1 MDVSA
6 AYWAVEQNEL
16 YLTTGGAQNQQHD
29 ILISMNNDLDVCHHF
44 AKSIAKTR
52 YEDLSEDAVEGA
64 KKTILDTLGVT
75 LAASGMEPAVRTLV
89 EFLQE
94 EGGRPESTVL
104 GFGGKLPSISAAF
117 ANGSMAHCLDFDDQ
131 TPWGAHAASSIVP
144 AVFAVAERIGG
155 VSGKKL
161 IAAVAIGQDLFSR
174 LRCNVGWNQNWNLSS
189 MVGAFSATASA
200 AYVLGLSAEQI
211 GHALGIA
218 SQQSCGTMEV
228 IFATGS
234 DLRGMYAGFTAKGA
248 VIAALLA
255 QKGITGIDTLFEGK
269 AGIFNVYFGGKYDRE
284 KMLDGLGQRFLG
296 GTTLYKAWPAVG
308 NSHTYIHATI
318 ELMKEKGI
326 AAGDIET
333 IRTFVG
339 DFTYTMCT
347 PLEVRRAPTTLVDAK
362 MSLPFI
368 VGIAASKGRIG
379 IGDFSEAA
387 LKDPD
392 VLAMAA
398 KVVPVQ
404 DPSQNWTFKLPD
416 GRIEIAMRDGRV
428 FERVGNGIPGSLEAP
443 LTWLQLTDKFVS
455 CALVAAVPPS
465 AAAIEKAQRLIR
477 QLERVGDATDV
488 IRTLS

>member
-1 MDVSA
+1 MNDDV
-6 AYWAVEQNEL
+6 
-16 YLTTGGAQNQQHD
+16 
-29 ILISMNNDLDVCHHF
+29 DLCHHF
-44 AKSIAKTR
+44 ARFVANTR
-52 YEDLSEDAVEGA
+52 YEDLSEDAIEGA

-75 LAASGMEPAVRTLV
+75 LAASGMEPAVRALV
-89 EFLQE
+89 ELLQQS
-94 EGGRPESTVL
+94 GGTEESTVL
-104 GFGGKLPSISAAF
+104 GFGGKLPAISAAF

-144 AVFAVAERIGG
+144 SVFAIAERMGG
-155 VSGKKL
+155 VSGRRL
-161 IAAVAIGQDLFSR
+161 ITAVAIGQDLFAR

-200 AYVLGLSAEQI
+200 AYILELSAEQTA
-211 GHALGIA
+211 HALGIA

-255 QKGITGIDTLFEGK
+255 QKGITGINTLFEGK

-284 KMLDGLGQRFLG
+284 KMLDGLGERFLG

-326 AAGDIET
+326 VAKDIET

-347 PLEVRRAPTTLVDAK
+347 PLEVRRAPSTLVDAK

-368 VGIAASKGRIG
+368 VGIAASKGKMG
-379 IGDFSEAA
+379 IADFSETA

-398 KVVPVQ
+398 KVVPMR
-404 DPSQNWTFKLPD
+404 DPDQNWTFKLPD
-416 GRIEIAMRDGRV
+416 GRIEIVTRDGWV
-428 FERVGNGIPGSLEAP
+428 FERLGDKVPGSSEAP
-443 LTWLQLTDKFVS
+443 LTWEQLSEKFVS
-455 CALVAAVPPS
+455 CASVAKVPRS
-465 AAAIEKAQRLIR
+465 KAGIRKAQELVR
-477 QLERVGDATDV
+477 QLENVGDATDV
-488 IRTLS
+488 LRALS

>member
-1 MDVSA
+1 MNDDV
-6 AYWAVEQNEL
+6 
-16 YLTTGGAQNQQHD
+16 
-29 ILISMNNDLDVCHHF
+29 DLCHHF
-44 AKSIAKTR
+44 ARFVANAR
-52 YEDLSEDAVEGA
+52 YEDLPAEAIDGA

-75 LAASGMEPAVRTLV
+75 LAASGMEPAVRALV
-89 EFLQE
+89 ELLQE
-94 EGGRPESTVL
+94 SGGSEESTVL
-104 GFGGKLPSISAAF
+104 GFGGKLPAISAAF

-131 TPWGAHAASSIVP
+131 TPWGAHAASSIIP
-144 AVFAVAERIGG
+144 SVFAIAERMGG
-155 VSGKKL
+155 VSGRRL
-161 IAAVAIGQDLFSR
+161 ITAVAIGQDLFAR

-200 AYVLGLSAEQI
+200 AYILELSAEQTS
-211 GHALGIA
+211 HALGIA

-255 QKGITGIDTLFEGK
+255 QKGITGISTLFEGK

-284 KMLDGLGQRFLG
+284 KMLDGLGERFLG

-318 ELMKEKGI
+318 ELMKEKGLG
-326 AAGDIET
+326 ANDIET

-347 PLEVRRAPTTLVDAK
+347 PLEVRRAPGTLVDAK

-368 VGIAASKGRIG
+368 VGIAASKGKMG
-379 IGDFSEAA
+379 IADFSETA
-387 LKDPD
+387 LKDPE

-404 DPSQNWTFKLPD
+404 DPNQNWTYKLPD
-416 GRIEIAMRDGRV
+416 GRIEIVTRDGRV
-428 FERVGNGIPGSLEAP
+428 FERLGDKVPGSQEAP
-443 LTWLQLTDKFVS
+443 LTWEQISEKFVS
-455 CALVAAVPPS
+455 CASVAQIPPS
-465 AAAIEKAQRLIR
+465 EASIRTAQELVR
-477 QLERVGDATDV
+477 QLENVGDATEV
-488 IRTLS
+488 LRALR

>member
-1 MDVSA
+1 MNDDV
-6 AYWAVEQNEL
+6 
-16 YLTTGGAQNQQHD
+16 
-29 ILISMNNDLDVCHHF
+29 DLCHHF
-44 AKSIAKTR
+44 ARFVANAR
-52 YEDLSEDAVEGA
+52 YEDLPAEAIDGA

-75 LAASGMEPAVRTLV
+75 LAASGMEPAVRALV
-89 EFLQE
+89 ELLQE
-94 EGGRPESTVL
+94 SGGSEESTVL
-104 GFGGKLPSISAAF
+104 GFGGKLPAISAAF

-131 TPWGAHAASSIVP
+131 TPWGAHAASSIIP
-144 AVFAVAERIGG
+144 SVFAIAERMGG
-155 VSGKKL
+155 VSGRRL
-161 IAAVAIGQDLFSR
+161 ITAVAIGQDLFAR

-200 AYVLGLSAEQI
+200 AYILELSAEQTS
-211 GHALGIA
+211 HALGIA

-255 QKGITGIDTLFEGK
+255 QKGITGISTLFEGK

-284 KMLDGLGQRFLG
+284 KMLDGLGERFLG

-318 ELMKEKGI
+318 ELMKEKGLG
-326 AAGDIET
+326 AKDIET

-347 PLEVRRAPTTLVDAK
+347 PLEVRRAPGTLVDAK

-368 VGIAASKGRIG
+368 VGIAASKGKMG
-379 IGDFSEAA
+379 IADFSETA
-387 LKDPD
+387 LKDPE

-404 DPSQNWTFKLPD
+404 DPNQNWTYKLPD
-416 GRIEIAMRDGRV
+416 GRIEIVTRDGRV
-428 FERVGNGIPGSLEAP
+428 FERLGDKVPGSQEAP
-443 LTWLQLTDKFVS
+443 LTWEQISEKFVS
-455 CALVAAVPPS
+455 CASVAQIPPS
-465 AAAIEKAQRLIR
+465 EASIRTAQELVR
-477 QLERVGDATDV
+477 QLENVGDATEV
-488 IRTLS
+488 LRALR

>member
-1 MDVSA
+1 MNDDV
-6 AYWAVEQNEL
+6 
-16 YLTTGGAQNQQHD
+16 
-29 ILISMNNDLDVCHHF
+29 DLCHHF
-44 AKSIAKTR
+44 ARFVANAR
-52 YEDLSEDAVEGA
+52 YEDLPAEAIEGA

-75 LAASGMEPAVRTLV
+75 LAASGMEPAVRALV
-89 EFLQE
+89 ELLQE
-94 EGGRPESTVL
+94 SGGSEESTVL
-104 GFGGKLPSISAAF
+104 GFGGKLPAISAAF

-131 TPWGAHAASSIVP
+131 TPWGAHAASSIIP
-144 AVFAVAERIGG
+144 SVFAIAERMGG
-155 VSGKKL
+155 VSGRRL
-161 IAAVAIGQDLFSR
+161 ITAVAIGQDLFAR

-200 AYVLGLSAEQI
+200 AYILELSAEQTS
-211 GHALGIA
+211 HALGIA

-255 QKGITGIDTLFEGK
+255 QKGITGISTLFEGK

-284 KMLDGLGQRFLG
+284 KMLDGLGERFLG

-326 AAGDIET
+326 SAKDIET

-347 PLEVRRAPTTLVDAK
+347 PPEVRRAPGTLVDAK

-368 VGIAASKGRIG
+368 VGIAASKGKMG
-379 IGDFSEAA
+379 IADFSETA
-387 LKDPD
+387 LKDPN

-398 KVVPVQ
+398 KVVPVR
-404 DPSQNWTFKLPD
+404 DPNQNWTYKLPD
-416 GRIEIAMRDGRV
+416 GRVEIVTRDGRV
-428 FERVGNGIPGSLEAP
+428 FERLGDKVPGSPEAP
-443 LTWLQLTDKFVS
+443 LTWEQIFEKFVS
-455 CALVAAVPPS
+455 CACVAQVPPS
-465 AAAIEKAQRLIR
+465 EASIRKAQELVRK
-477 QLERVGDATDV
+477 LEDVGDATEV
-488 IRTLS
+488 IRALS

>member
-1 MDVSA
+1 MNDDV
-6 AYWAVEQNEL
+6 
-16 YLTTGGAQNQQHD
+16 
-29 ILISMNNDLDVCHHF
+29 DLCHHF
-44 AKSIAKTR
+44 ARFVANAR
-52 YEDLSEDAVEGA
+52 YEDLPAEAIDGA

-75 LAASGMEPAVRTLV
+75 LAASGMEPAVRALV
-89 EFLQE
+89 ELLQE
-94 EGGRPESTVL
+94 SGGSEESTVL
-104 GFGGKLPSISAAF
+104 GFGGKLPAISAAF

-131 TPWGAHAASSIVP
+131 TPWGAHAASSIIP
-144 AVFAVAERIGG
+144 SVFAIAERMGG
-155 VSGKKL
+155 VSGRRL
-161 IAAVAIGQDLFSR
+161 ITAVAIGQDLFAR

-200 AYVLGLSAEQI
+200 AYILELSAEQTS
-211 GHALGIA
+211 HALGIA

-255 QKGITGIDTLFEGK
+255 QKGITGISTLFEGK

-284 KMLDGLGQRFLG
+284 KMLDGLGERFLG

-318 ELMKEKGI
+318 ELMKEKGLG
-326 AAGDIET
+326 AKDIET

-347 PLEVRRAPTTLVDAK
+347 PLEVRRAPGTLVDAK

-368 VGIAASKGRIG
+368 VGIAASKGKMG
-379 IGDFSEAA
+379 IADFSETA
-387 LKDPD
+387 LKDPE

-398 KVVPVQ
+398 KVVPVR
-404 DPSQNWTFKLPD
+404 DPNQNWTYKLPD
-416 GRIEIAMRDGRV
+416 GRIEIVTRDGRV
-428 FERVGNGIPGSLEAP
+428 FERLGDKVPGSQEAP
-443 LTWLQLTDKFVS
+443 LTREQISEKFVS
-455 CALVAAVPPS
+455 CASVAQIPPS
-465 AAAIEKAQRLIR
+465 EASIRTAQELVR
-477 QLERVGDATDV
+477 QLENVGDATEV
-488 IRTLS
+488 LRALR

>member
-1 MDVSA
+1 
-6 AYWAVEQNEL
+6 
-16 YLTTGGAQNQQHD
+16 
-29 ILISMNNDLDVCHHF
+29 MNDNLDLCHHF
-44 AKSIAKTR
+44 AKFVANAR
-52 YEDLSEDAVEGA
+52 YEDLPDDAIEGA

-75 LAASGMEPAVRTLV
+75 LAASGMEPAVRALV
-89 EFLQE
+89 DLLQQ
-94 EGGRPESTVL
+94 GGGSEESTVL
-104 GFGGKLPSISAAF
+104 GFGGKLPAISAAF

-144 AVFAVAERIGG
+144 SVFAIAERMGG
-155 VSGKKL
+155 VTGRRL
-161 IAAVAIGQDLFSR
+161 ITAVAIGQDLFAR

-200 AYVLGLSAEQI
+200 SCILGLSAEQTA
-211 GHALGIA
+211 HALGIA

-255 QKGITGIDTLFEGK
+255 QKGITGINTLFEGK

-284 KMLDGLGQRFLG
+284 KMLDKLGERFLG

-326 AAGDIET
+326 AAKEIET

-347 PLEVRRAPTTLVDAK
+347 PLEIRRAPSTLVDAK

-368 VGIAASKGRIG
+368 VGIAASKGKMG
-379 IGDFSEAA
+379 IADFSEAA
-387 LKDPD
+387 LTDPE

-404 DPSQNWTFKLPD
+404 DPNQNWTFKLPD
-416 GRIEIAMRDGRV
+416 GRIEIVTRDGRV
-428 FERVGNGIPGSLEAP
+428 FERLGDKIPGSPEAP
-443 LTWLQLTDKFVS
+443 LTWEQLSEKFVS
-455 CALVAAVPPS
+455 CASVAAFPPS
-465 AAAIEKAQRLIR
+465 EAGTRKAQELVRE
-477 QLERVGDATDV
+477 LEIVGDATDV
-488 IRTLS
+488 LRALS

>member
-1 MDVSA
+1 
-6 AYWAVEQNEL
+6 
-16 YLTTGGAQNQQHD
+16 
-29 ILISMNNDLDVCHHF
+29 MNDDLDVCHHF
-44 AKSIAKTR
+44 AKYVAETR
-52 YEDLSEDAVEGA
+52 YEDLSRDAVDGA

-75 LAASGMEPAVRTLV
+75 LAASGMEPAVRALV
-89 EFLQE
+89 DLLQQ
-94 EGGRPESTVL
+94 GGGSPESTVL
-104 GFGGKLPSISAAF
+104 GFGGKLPAISAAF

-144 AVFAVAERIGG
+144 SVFAIAERMGG
-155 VSGKKL
+155 ISGERL
-161 IAAVAIGQDLFSR
+161 IAAVAVGQDLFAR

-200 AYVLGLSAEQI
+200 AYALGLSAEQTA
-211 GHALGIA
+211 HALGIA

-255 QKGITGIDTLFEGK
+255 QKGITGINTLFEGR
-269 AGIFNVYFGGKYDRE
+269 AGIFNVYFGGKYDRA
-284 KMLDGLGQRFLG
+284 KMLEGLGKRFLG
-296 GTTLYKAWPAVG
+296 ETTLYKAWPAVG

-326 AAGDIET
+326 AASDIET

-347 PLEVRRAPTTLVDAK
+347 PLGVRRAPSTLVDAK

-368 VGIAASKGRIG
+368 VAVAASKGKMG
-379 IGDFSEAA
+379 IADFSEGA
-387 LKDPD
+387 LKDPE

-398 KVVPVQ
+398 RVVPVQ

-416 GRIEIAMRDGRV
+416 GRIEIVTRDGSV
-428 FERVGNGIPGSLEAP
+428 FDRVGDNVPGSPEAP
-443 LTWLQLTDKFVS
+443 LNWDQLTEKFAS
-455 CALVAAVPPS
+455 CASVAAVPPS
-465 AAAIEKAQRLIR
+465 EAAIQKAHGLVR
-477 QLERVGDATDV
+477 QLERVTDATDV
-488 IRTLS
+488 IRALS

>member
-1 MDVSA
+1 
-6 AYWAVEQNEL
+6 
-16 YLTTGGAQNQQHD
+16 
-29 ILISMNNDLDVCHHF
+29 MNDDLDLCHHF
-44 AKSIAKTR
+44 AKFVANAR
-52 YEDLSEDAVEGA
+52 YEDLPEDAIEGA

-75 LAASGMEPAVRTLV
+75 LAASGMEPAVRALV
-89 EFLQE
+89 DLLQQG
-94 EGGRPESTVL
+94 GGREESTVL
-104 GFGGKLPSISAAF
+104 GFGGKLPAISAAF

-144 AVFAVAERIGG
+144 SVFAIAERMGG
-155 VSGKKL
+155 VSGRRL
-161 IAAVAIGQDLFSR
+161 ITAVAIGQDLFAR

-200 AYVLGLSAEQI
+200 AYVLDLSAEQTA
-211 GHALGIA
+211 HALGIA

-255 QKGITGIDTLFEGK
+255 QKGITGINTLFEGK

-284 KMLDGLGQRFLG
+284 KMLDGLGVRFLG

-318 ELMKEKGI
+318 ELMNEKGI
-326 AAGDIET
+326 APKDIEA
-333 IRTFVG
+333 IRTYVG

-347 PLEVRRAPTTLVDAK
+347 PLEVRRAPSTLVDAK

-368 VGIAASKGRIG
+368 VGIAASKGKMG
-379 IGDFSEAA
+379 IADFSETA
-387 LKDPD
+387 LRDPE

-398 KVVPVQ
+398 KVVPIQ
-404 DPSQNWTFKLPD
+404 DPNQNWTLKLPD
-416 GRIEIAMRDGRV
+416 GRIEIVTRDGRV
-428 FERVGNGIPGSLEAP
+428 FERLGDKIPGSPEAP
-443 LTWLQLTDKFVS
+443 LTWEQLSDKFLS
-455 CALVAAVPPS
+455 CASVAAIPPS
-465 AAAIEKAQRLIR
+465 EAGIRTAQELVR
-477 QLERVGDATDV
+477 QLESVGDATD
-488 IRTLS
+488 ILRALS

>member
-1 MDVSA
+1 
-6 AYWAVEQNEL
+6 
-16 YLTTGGAQNQQHD
+16 
-29 ILISMNNDLDVCHHF
+29 MNDDLDLCHHF
-44 AKSIAKTR
+44 ANFVANAR
-52 YEDLSEDAVEGA
+52 YEDLSDDAIEGA

-75 LAASGMEPAVRTLV
+75 LAASGVEPAVRALV
-89 EFLQE
+89 ELLQQ
-94 EGGRPESTVL
+94 GGGSAESTVL
-104 GFGGKLPSISAAF
+104 GFGGKLPAISAAF

-144 AVFAVAERIGG
+144 SVFAIAERMGG
-155 VSGKKL
+155 VSGKRL
-161 IAAVAIGQDLFSR
+161 ITAVAVGQDLFAR

-200 AYVLGLSAEQI
+200 AYILGLSAEQTA
-211 GHALGIA
+211 HALGIA

-234 DLRGMYAGFTAKGA
+234 DLRGMYAGFTAKGV

-269 AGIFNVYFGGKYDRE
+269 AGIFNVYFGGKYDRD
-284 KMLDGLGQRFLG
+284 KMLDGLGEKFLG

-326 AAGDIET
+326 AAKDIET
-333 IRTFVG
+333 IRTYVG
-339 DFTYTMCT
+339 DFTYTMCM
-347 PLEVRRAPTTLVDAK
+347 PLEVRRAPKTLVDAK

-368 VGIAASKGRIG
+368 VGIAASKGKMDIT
-379 IGDFSEAA
+379 DFSEAA
-387 LKDPD
+387 LEDPE

-404 DPSQNWTFKLPD
+404 DPNQNWTFKLPD
-416 GRIEIAMRDGRV
+416 GRIEIVTRDGRV
-428 FERVGNGIPGSLEAP
+428 FERLGDNIPGSSEAP
-443 LTWLQLTDKFVS
+443 LNWDQLGEKFAS
-455 CALVAAVPPS
+455 CASVAAVPPS
-465 AAAIEKAQRLIR
+465 DTAIKRVQKLVRT
-477 QLERVGDATDV
+477 LESSSDATDV
-488 IRTLS
+488 IRALA

>member
-1 MDVSA
+1 MIDH
-6 AYWAVEQNEL
+6 L
-16 YLTTGGAQNQQHD
+16 
-29 ILISMNNDLDVCHHF
+29 DLCHHF
-44 AKSIAKTR
+44 AKFAAETH
-52 YEDLSEDAVEGA
+52 YDDLPEDAIEGA

-75 LAASGMEPAVRTLV
+75 LAASGVEPAVHALV
-89 EFLQE
+89 QLLQE
-94 EGGRPESTVL
+94 SGGKPESTVL
-104 GFGGKLPSISAAF
+104 GFGGKLPAMSAAF

-144 AVFAVAERIGG
+144 SVFAIAERMGG
-155 VSGKKL
+155 VSGRTL
-161 IAAVAIGQDLFSR
+161 ITAVAIGQDLFAR

-189 MVGAFSATASA
+189 MVGAFSAAASA
-200 AYVLGLSAEQI
+200 AHVLGLSAEQTA
-211 GHALGIA
+211 HALGIA

-284 KMLDGLGQRFLG
+284 KMLDGLGVRFLG

-318 ELMKEKGI
+318 ELMKGKGI
-326 AAGDIET
+326 AAKDIEA
-333 IRTFVG
+333 IRAFVG

-347 PLEVRRAPTTLVDAK
+347 PLQVRRAPSTLVDAK

-368 VGIAASKGRIG
+368 LGIAASKGKMTIA
-379 IGDFSEAA
+379 DFSEAA

-392 VLAMAA
+392 VLEMAA

-404 DPSQNWTFKLPD
+404 DPEQNWTFKLPD
-416 GRIEIAMRDGRV
+416 GRIEIVTRDGRV
-428 FERVGNGIPGSLEAP
+428 FGRLGDKIPGNAEAP
-443 LTWLQLTDKFVS
+443 LTWEQLSEKFVS
-455 CALVAAVPPS
+455 CASVAAIPPS
-465 AAAIEKAQRLIR
+465 EAGIAKAQMLIR
-477 QLERVGDATDV
+477 EMETLTDATE
-488 IRTLS
+488 ILGALT

>member
-1 MDVSA
+1 MLSR
-6 AYWAVEQNEL
+6 E
-16 YLTTGGAQNQQHD
+16 
-29 ILISMNNDLDVCHHF
+29 HF
-44 AKSIAKTR
+44 AVTDYLSILFMNDDMDLCQHFGNFVANAR
-52 YEDLSEDAVEGA
+52 YEDLSDDAIEGA

-75 LAASGMEPAVRTLV
+75 LAASGMEPAVRALV
-89 EFLQE
+89 ELLQQ
-94 EGGRPESTVL
+94 GGGSAESTVL
-104 GFGGKLPSISAAF
+104 GFGGKLPAISAAF

-144 AVFAVAERIGG
+144 SVFAIGERMGG
-155 VSGKKL
+155 VSGKTL
-161 IAAVAIGQDLFSR
+161 ITAVAVGQDLFAR

-200 AYVLGLSAEQI
+200 AYILGLSAEQTA
-211 GHALGIA
+211 HALGIA

-234 DLRGMYAGFTAKGA
+234 DLRGMYAGFTAKGV

-255 QKGITGIDTLFEGK
+255 QKGITGIKTLFEGK

-284 KMLDGLGQRFLG
+284 KMLDGLGERFLG

-318 ELMKEKGI
+318 ELMREKGI
-326 AAGDIET
+326 AAKDIET

-347 PLEVRRAPTTLVDAK
+347 PLDVRRAPKTLVDAK

-368 VGIAASKGRIG
+368 VGIAASKGKMDIT
-379 IGDFSEAA
+379 DFSEAA
-387 LKDPD
+387 LEDPE

-404 DPSQNWTFKLPD
+404 DPNQNWTFKLPD
-416 GRIEIAMRDGRV
+416 GRIEIVTRDGRV
-428 FERVGNGIPGSLEAP
+428 FERLGDNIPGSSEAP
-443 LTWLQLTDKFVS
+443 LNWEQLTEKFAS
-455 CALVAAVPPS
+455 CASVAAVPPS
-465 AAAIEKAQRLIR
+465 ETAIKRAQ
-477 QLERVGDATDV
+477 QLVRTLENSSDATEV
-488 IRTLS
+488 IRALA

>member
-1 MDVSA
+1 
-6 AYWAVEQNEL
+6 
-16 YLTTGGAQNQQHD
+16 
-29 ILISMNNDLDVCHHF
+29 MNDDLDLCHHF
-44 AKSIAKTR
+44 AKFVANAR
-52 YEDLSEDAVEGA
+52 YEDLSDDAIEGA

-75 LAASGMEPAVRTLV
+75 LAASGVEPAVRALV
-89 EFLQE
+89 ELLQQ
-94 EGGRPESTVL
+94 GGGSAESTVL
-104 GFGGKLPSISAAF
+104 GFGGKLPAISAAF

-144 AVFAVAERIGG
+144 SIFAIAERMGG
-155 VSGKKL
+155 VSGKRL
-161 IAAVAIGQDLFSR
+161 ITAVAVGQDLFAR

-200 AYVLGLSAEQI
+200 AYILGLSAEQTA
-211 GHALGIA
+211 HALGIA

-234 DLRGMYAGFTAKGA
+234 DLRGMYAGFTAKGV

-269 AGIFNVYFGGKYDRE
+269 AGIFNVYFSGKYDRD
-284 KMLDGLGQRFLG
+284 KMLDGLGEKFLG

-326 AAGDIET
+326 AAKDIET
-333 IRTFVG
+333 IRTYVG

-347 PLEVRRAPTTLVDAK
+347 PLEVRRAPKTLVDAK

-368 VGIAASKGRIG
+368 VGIAASKGKMDIT
-379 IGDFSEAA
+379 DFSEAA
-387 LKDPD
+387 LEDPE

-404 DPSQNWTFKLPD
+404 DPNQNWTFKLPD
-416 GRIEIAMRDGRV
+416 GRIEIVTRDGRV
-428 FERVGNGIPGSLEAP
+428 FERLGDNIPGSSEAP
-443 LTWLQLTDKFVS
+443 LNWDQLGEKFAS
-455 CALVAAVPPS
+455 CASVAAVPPS
-465 AAAIEKAQRLIR
+465 DTAIKRVQKLVRT
-477 QLERVGDATDV
+477 LEGSSDATDV
-488 IRTLS
+488 IRALA

>member
-1 MDVSA
+1 
-6 AYWAVEQNEL
+6 
-16 YLTTGGAQNQQHD
+16 
-29 ILISMNNDLDVCHHF
+29 MNDDLDLCHHF
-44 AKSIAKTR
+44 AKFVANAR
-52 YEDLSEDAVEGA
+52 YEDLSDDAIEGA

-75 LAASGMEPAVRTLV
+75 LAASGVEPAVRALV
-89 EFLQE
+89 ELLQQ
-94 EGGRPESTVL
+94 GGGSAESTVL
-104 GFGGKLPSISAAF
+104 GFGGKLPAISAAF

-144 AVFAVAERIGG
+144 SVFAIAERMGG
-155 VSGKKL
+155 VSGKRL
-161 IAAVAIGQDLFSR
+161 ITAVAVGQDLFAR

-200 AYVLGLSAEQI
+200 AYILGLSAEQTA
-211 GHALGIA
+211 HALGIA

-234 DLRGMYAGFTAKGA
+234 DLRGMYAGFTAKGV

-269 AGIFNVYFGGKYDRE
+269 AGIFNVYFGGKYDRD
-284 KMLDGLGQRFLG
+284 KMLDGLGEKFLG

-326 AAGDIET
+326 AAKDIET
-333 IRTFVG
+333 IRTYVG
-339 DFTYTMCT
+339 DFTYTMCM
-347 PLEVRRAPTTLVDAK
+347 PLEVRRAPKTLVDAK

-368 VGIAASKGRIG
+368 VGIAASKGKMDIT
-379 IGDFSEAA
+379 DFSEAA
-387 LKDPD
+387 LEDPE

-404 DPSQNWTFKLPD
+404 DPNQNWTFKLPD
-416 GRIEIAMRDGRV
+416 GRIEIVTRDGRV
-428 FERVGNGIPGSLEAP
+428 FERLGDNIPGSSEAP
-443 LTWLQLTDKFVS
+443 LNWDQLGEKFAS
-455 CALVAAVPPS
+455 CASVAAVPPS
-465 AAAIEKAQRLIR
+465 ETAIKRAQ
-477 QLERVGDATDV
+477 QLVRTLESSSDATDV
-488 IRTLS
+488 IRALA

>member
-1 MDVSA
+1 
-6 AYWAVEQNEL
+6 
-16 YLTTGGAQNQQHD
+16 
-29 ILISMNNDLDVCHHF
+29 MNDDLDLCHHF
-44 AKSIAKTR
+44 ANSLANTR
-52 YEDLSEDAVEGA
+52 YEDLSADAIEGA

-75 LAASGMEPAVRTLV
+75 LAASGMEPAVRALV
-89 EFLQE
+89 ELLQQ
-94 EGGRPESTVL
+94 GGGSAESTVL
-104 GFGGKLPSISAAF
+104 GFGGKLPAISAAF

-131 TPWGAHAASSIVP
+131 TPWGAHAASSVVP
-144 AVFAVAERIGG
+144 SVFAIAERMGG
-155 VSGKKL
+155 VSGKRL
-161 IAAVAIGQDLFSR
+161 ITAVAIGQDLFAR

-200 AYVLGLSAEQI
+200 AYVLGLSAEQT

-255 QKGITGIDTLFEGK
+255 QKGITGIKTLFEGK

-284 KMLDGLGQRFLG
+284 KMLDGLGERFLG

-326 AAGDIET
+326 AAKDIET

-339 DFTYTMCT
+339 DFTNTMCT
-347 PLEVRRAPTTLVDAK
+347 PLEVRRAPNTLVDAK

-368 VGIAASKGRIG
+368 VGVAASKGRMNIA
-379 IGDFSEAA
+379 DFSEAA
-387 LKDPD
+387 IKDPE

-404 DPSQNWTFKLPD
+404 DPNQNWTFKLPD
-416 GRIEIAMRDGRV
+416 GRIEIVTRDGRV
-428 FERVGNGIPGSLEAP
+428 FERLGDNIPGSAEAP
-443 LTWLQLTDKFVS
+443 LSWEQLTEKFVS
-455 CALVAAVPPS
+455 CASVAAVPPS
-465 AAAIEKAQRLIR
+465 KTGIDKARELVCT
-477 QLERVGDATDV
+477 LESASDATDV
-488 IRTLS
+488 IRVLG

>member
-1 MDVSA
+1 MKD
-6 AYWAVEQNEL
+6 EL
-16 YLTTGGAQNQQHD
+16 
-29 ILISMNNDLDVCHHF
+29 DLCHYF
-44 AKSIAKTR
+44 AKFVADAR
-52 YEDLSEDAVEGA
+52 YEDLPEQAIEGA

-75 LAASGMEPAVRTLV
+75 LAASGMEPAVRALV
-89 EFLQE
+89 ELLQQ
-94 EGGRPESTVL
+94 GGGSPESTVL
-104 GFGGKLPSISAAF
+104 GFGGKLPAISAAF

-131 TPWGAHAASSIVP
+131 TPWGAHAASSIIP
-144 AVFAVAERIGG
+144 SVFAIAERMGN
-155 VSGKKL
+155 VSGRRL
-161 IAAVAIGQDLFSR
+161 ITAVAIGQDLFAR

-200 AYVLGLSAEQI
+200 AYMLDLSAEQTA
-211 GHALGIA
+211 HALGIA

-284 KMLDGLGQRFLG
+284 KMLEGLGERFLG
-296 GTTLYKAWPAVG
+296 ETTLYKAWPAVG

-326 AAGDIET
+326 AAKDIET
-333 IRTFVG
+333 IRTYVG

-347 PLEVRRAPTTLVDAK
+347 PPEVRRAPTTLVDAK

-368 VGIAASKGRIG
+368 VGIAASKGRMG
-379 IGDFSEAA
+379 ISDFSVPA
-387 LKDPD
+387 LKDPE

-398 KVVPVQ
+398 RVVPVQ
-404 DPSQNWTFKLPD
+404 DPDQNWTFKLPD
-416 GRIEIAMRDGRV
+416 GRVEIVTRDGRV
-428 FERVGNGIPGSLEAP
+428 FERLGDRVPGSSEAP
-443 LTWLQLTDKFVS
+443 LTWEQLSEKFVS
-455 CALVAAVPPS
+455 CASVAAVPPS
-465 AAAIEKAQRLIR
+465 AASIKKVQDLVRE
-477 QLERVGDATDV
+477 LEDLGDAADLL
-488 IRTLS
+488 RALD

>member
-1 MDVSA
+1 MKDK
-6 AYWAVEQNEL
+6 L
-16 YLTTGGAQNQQHD
+16 
-29 ILISMNNDLDVCHHF
+29 DLCHHF
-44 AKSIAKTR
+44 AKFVADTR
-52 YEDLSEDAVEGA
+52 YEDLPEEAVEGA

-75 LAASGMEPAVRTLV
+75 LAASGMEPAVRALV
-89 EFLQE
+89 ELLQQ
-94 EGGRPESTVL
+94 GGGSAESTVL
-104 GFGGKLPSISAAF
+104 GFGGKLPAISAAF

-144 AVFAVAERIGG
+144 SVFAIAERMGS
-155 VSGKKL
+155 VSGRRL
-161 IAAVAIGQDLFSR
+161 ITAVAIGQDLFAR

-200 AYVLGLSAEQI
+200 AYVLGLSAKQTA
-211 GHALGIA
+211 HALGIA

-284 KMLDGLGQRFLG
+284 KMLDGLGERFLG

-326 AAGDIET
+326 AAKDIET
-333 IRTFVG
+333 IRTYVG

-347 PLEVRRAPTTLVDAK
+347 PPEVRRAPTTLVDAK

-368 VGIAASKGRIG
+368 VGIAASKGRMG
-379 IGDFSEAA
+379 ISDFSVSA
-387 LKDPD
+387 LNDPE

-398 KVVPVQ
+398 RVVPIQ
-404 DPSQNWTFKLPD
+404 DPNQNWTFKLPD
-416 GRIEIAMRDGRV
+416 GRVEIVTRDGCV
-428 FERVGNGIPGSLEAP
+428 FERLGDRVPGSSEAP
-443 LTWLQLTDKFVS
+443 LTWEQLSEKFVS
-455 CALVAAVPPS
+455 CASVAAVPPS
-465 AAAIEKAQRLIR
+465 AASIR
-477 QLERVGDATDV
+477 KVQELVRELEDLGDAADLL
-488 IRTLS
+488 RALD

>member
-1 MDVSA
+1 
-6 AYWAVEQNEL
+6 
-16 YLTTGGAQNQQHD
+16 
-29 ILISMNNDLDVCHHF
+29 MNDDLDVCHHF
-44 AKSIAKTR
+44 GKYVAAAR
-52 YEDLSEDAVEGA
+52 YEDLSADAVEAA

-75 LAASGMEPAVRTLV
+75 LAASGMEPAVRSLV
-89 EFLQE
+89 ELLQQ
-94 EGGRPESTVL
+94 GGGSAESTVL
-104 GFGGKLPSISAAF
+104 GFGGKLPAISAAF

-144 AVFAVAERIGG
+144 SVFAIAERMGG
-155 VSGKKL
+155 VSGAKL
-161 IAAVAIGQDLFSR
+161 ITAVAIGQDLFAR

-200 AYVLGLSAEQI
+200 AYVLGLSAEQTT
-211 GHALGIA
+211 HALGIA

-255 QKGITGIDTLFEGK
+255 QKGITGINTLFEGK

-284 KMLDGLGQRFLG
+284 KMLDGLGMRFLG
-296 GTTLYKAWPAVG
+296 GSTLYKAWPAVG

-326 AAGDIET
+326 APSDIET
-333 IRTFVG
+333 IRAFVG

-347 PLEVRRAPTTLVDAK
+347 PLDVRRAPTTLVDAK
-362 MSLPFI
+362 MSMPFI
-368 VGIAASKGRIG
+368 IGIAASKGKMG
-379 IGDFSEAA
+379 IADFSETA
-387 LKDPD
+387 LRDPE

-404 DPSQNWTFKLPD
+404 DPNQNWTFKLPD
-416 GRIEIAMRDGRV
+416 GRIEIVTRDGGV
-428 FERVGNGIPGSLEAP
+428 FERIGDNIPGSPEAP
-443 LTWLQLTDKFVS
+443 LNWDQLTEKFAS
-455 CALVAAVPPS
+455 CASVAAIPPS
-465 AAAIEKAQRLIR
+465 DAAMQRTQELVR
-477 QLERVGDATDV
+477 QLERIDDATEV
-488 IRTLS
+488 IRALS